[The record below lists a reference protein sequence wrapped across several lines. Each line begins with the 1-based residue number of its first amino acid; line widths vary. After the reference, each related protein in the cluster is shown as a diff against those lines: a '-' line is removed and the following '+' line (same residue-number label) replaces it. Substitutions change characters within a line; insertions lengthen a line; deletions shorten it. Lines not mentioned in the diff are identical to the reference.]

1 MHLYPAADFIGGKA
15 CIRGVIA
22 LPAGQ
27 DQNVVLGFG
36 EREGKIAEELTAR
49 GLIGMK
55 IPIYENKLR
64 Y

>member
-1 MHLYPAADFIGGKA
+1 MDLYSPADFIGGKA
-15 CIRGVIA
+15 GIWIVIA

-27 DQNVVLGFG
+27 DQNVALGLG
-36 EREGKIAEELTAR
+36 ERKGKITEELTAR

-64 Y
+64 H